1 MIKRMILIGWL
12 GILGAVSVWANG
24 IAVDLDAA
32 HIELGK
38 QVRLT
43 LTFDPKAAQG
53 MPDFS
58 ALQVDFTILATEQ
71 SMSYTMMNGQAHSV
85 AQWGLILQP
94 KHAGLIT
101 IPSLHI
107 GALSS
112 IPVQLNV
119 SPGASPALPS
129 PPPSPSKPVSQMD
142 ADSHHDEIDS
152 NKAMSLNVT
161 VDQKNPYLHQEV
173 LYKVRLVTRNP
184 LVDVRY
190 QPPQVEN
197 AILFPLGAGQ
207 EYQTDRDGVAYHV
220 AEQLYAIFP
229 QKSGRVQITAP
240 TLQALSY
247 DVIPKP
253 VSLHGNTVALQVQPL
268 PKHTIRRQWLPSK
281 LVRLHETYDQTEA
294 KFAQGETLVRTIT
307 LQAQGLVAQLLPEIT
322 LQDSPDIRVYPGQ
335 VERDNRIQQEELWGR
350 AQIKVTYVFAKS
362 GKVVLPAIRVPWFN
376 IKTKTMEIAEL
387 PEKTYEITASQAV
400 VKKNKRFRAKV
411 MPVAISGKGVTP
423 ALPAWIKPNMIM
435 VGGLILGLSGLILAI
450 VRWQVRRS
458 KVYRD
463 LRAAC
468 KSNDVTRTKA
478 ALVAWGNQY
487 WPDKHIHHFTEI
499 LSLVQDNEALRT
511 ALQSF
516 TEVLYHPHSQTVWK
530 GAVLWRAIVR
540 FKQQTVKKAKRS
552 KAIPGIHSEHR

>member
-1 MIKRMILIGWL
+1 MKRMILICWF
-12 GILGAVSVWANG
+12 GILGSMSVWANG

-43 LTFDPKAAQG
+43 LTFDPKTAQG
-53 MPDFS
+53 TPDFS
-58 ALQVDFTILATEQ
+58 ALQADFIILATEQ
-71 SMSYTMMNGQAHSV
+71 SMSYTVINGQARSV

-94 KHAGLIT
+94 KHTGLIT

-119 SPGASPALPS
+119 SQGALPASPS
-129 PPPSPSKPVSQMD
+129 SPPSPGKQVSQI
-142 ADSHHDEIDS
+142 DSDRQHDEIDS
-152 NKAMSLNVT
+152 NKAMSLQVT

-207 EYQTDRDGVAYHV
+207 EYQSNRDGVAYHV
-220 AEQLYAIFP
+220 AEQLYAVFP
-229 QKSGRVQITAP
+229 QKSGLLQITP
-240 TLQALSY
+240 PNLQALSY
-247 DVIPKP
+247 DVVPKP
-253 VSLHGNTVALQVQPL
+253 VSLHGDVVALQVQPL

-281 LVRLHETYDQTEA
+281 LVRLHETYDQTETR
-294 KFAQGETLVRTIT
+294 FAQGATLVRTIE

-376 IKTKTMEIAEL
+376 IKTKTMELAEL
-387 PEKTYEITASQAV
+387 PEKIYEITAPPPV
-400 VKKNKRFRAKV
+400 VKSKLFRAKAA
-411 MPVAISGKGVTP
+411 PVKASGKDVTSG
-423 ALPAWIKPNMIM
+423 APAWKIKPSMILA
-435 VGGLILGLSGLILAI
+435 GGVMIGLSGLLIAL

-463 LRAAC
+463 LRRAC
-468 KSNDVTRTKA
+468 QSNDVERTKA
-478 ALVAWGNQY
+478 ALVAWGNQH

-511 ALQSF
+511 ALQGF

-530 GAVLWRAIVR
+530 GAVLWRAILKL
-540 FKQQTVKKAKRS
+540 KQQKVKKPKR
-552 KAIPGIHSEHR
+552 KTVIPGMY